1 MNFYAKYFQ
10 ANYFK
15 VSCHFCCTV
24 LLCCFTLSSNAEM
37 GNAEANH
44 LLSRAG
50 FAVSFSDLPVWSAL
64 SRQQA
69 VEKLLQGS
77 SSNITSPPAWVSDPI
92 IRPSKKDKTDG
103 NRQAQK
109 AFLKLQREHHA
120 ELSAWWLNEMLTT
133 NSPLNERMTLF
144 WHNHFVSGQK
154 KVKATKLL
162 YIQNQL
168 LRKQAMGNFGSL
180 LHAVSKDP
188 AMLIYLDSASN
199 RKDSPNE
206 NFAREVMELF
216 TLGVGNYT
224 EKDIKEAARAFT
236 GWSVDRD
243 TGEFVFRKKLHDD
256 GQKTILGKTG
266 NFDGDDVL
274 DILLS
279 QPQATEFIVTKMWRE
294 LVSTEINAADKA
306 TIKKIAVD
314 FRQSRYEIKTALKG
328 ILLSDAFYALENRG
342 SIIKSPVD
350 LVIGALKQLDIKLS
364 SAESLV
370 PVLRQLGQNLFDP
383 PNVKGWPGGEVW
395 INTNS
400 LLARKTFLD
409 RLLRTEDIQVSSEGK
424 TQMDMRIGK
433 KAQMKQDP
441 RPMGMRFYAQDW
453 FSQFKTSQ
461 QAQSLLLLQV
471 PVVTNTASPNTLPWL
486 RALMLD
492 PAYQLK

>member
-1 MNFYAKYFQ
+1 MNFYTNYFQ
-10 ANYFK
+10 VNFVEA
-15 VSCHFCCTV
+15 SCHFCCV
-24 LLCCFTLSSNAEM
+24 ILLCCFSSSSNAAM
-37 GNAEANH
+37 GDAEASH

-50 FAVSFSDLPVWSAL
+50 FALSFHELPAWAAL

-69 VEKLLQGS
+69 VEKLLQNS
-77 SSNITSPPAWVSDPI
+77 SGNTSPPPSWVHAPI
-92 IRPSKKDKTDG
+92 DRPNKLEKMFG

-109 AFLKLQREHHA
+109 AFQKLQREHHN

-133 NSPLNERMTLF
+133 HSPLNERMTLF

-154 KVKATKLL
+154 KVKVTKLL

-168 LRKQAMGNFGSL
+168 FRNQALGNFGSL

-243 TGEFVFRKKLHDD
+243 TGEFMFRKKLHDD

-274 DILLS
+274 DILLA
-279 QPQATEFIVTKMWRE
+279 QPQTAEFIVTKMWRE
-294 LVSTEINAADKA
+294 LVNTEVSASDKA
-306 TIKKIAVD
+306 TITKIAAD
-314 FRQSRYEIKTALKG
+314 FRQSRYDNKTALKG
-328 ILLSDAFYALENRG
+328 ILLSDAFYAPENRG
-342 SIIKSPVD
+342 AIIKSPVD
-350 LVIGALKQLDIKLS
+350 LIVGSLKQLDIKVS
-364 SAESLV
+364 STESLV

-409 RLLRTEDIQVSSEGK
+409 RLLRTEDMQANSAGMLQ
-424 TQMDMRIGK
+424 TDMLLGK
-433 KAQMKQDP
+433 KAQMKQYP
-441 RPMGMRFYAQDW
+441 RSMGIRFYAQDW
-453 FSQFKTSQ
+453 FAQFKTSQ
-461 QAQSLLLLQV
+461 QAQSLLLLQA
-471 PVVTNTASPNTLPWL
+471 PVAANTETPNTLSWL

-492 PAYQLK
+492 PAFQLK